1 MENSPLISV
10 IIPAVNEAAS
20 LPKALN
26 HLRAESVTHE
36 IIVAVG
42 PSYDGTASLA
52 EAGGC
57 VVVESPDR
65 HRARQMNLG
74 AARARGE
81 VLLFLHADCLL
92 PKGALEKIADSFM
105 DARIAGGAFAR
116 RYDVRSRF
124 LRATCLLAEL
134 RGRVFGVFLGDQAI
148 FVRRPAF
155 EALGGFREMEIFEDF
170 DFSQRMRHAGKTI
183 TLRPPVVSS
192 GRRFYPEGP
201 LARTGRDLL
210 LTCRYLLGTSPNKLA
225 TKFRKRAKGLT
236 PGFILVP
243 RPQR

>member
-1 MENSPLISV
+1 MESSPFISI

-20 LPKALN
+20 LPRALS

-36 IIVAVG
+36 VIVAVG

-57 VVVESPDR
+57 VVVESRDR

-81 VLLFLHADCLL
+81 VLLFLHADSLL
-92 PKGALEKIADSFM
+92 PEGALEKIADALM
-105 DARIAGGAFAR
+105 DARITGGAFAR

-134 RGRVFGVFLGDQAI
+134 RGRIFGVFLGDQAI
-148 FVRRPAF
+148 FVRREVFGAI
-155 EALGGFREMEIFEDF
+155 GGFQEMEIFEDF
-170 DFSQRMRHAGKTI
+170 DFSQRMRRVGRTI
-183 TLRPPVVSS
+183 TLRPPIVSS

-201 LARTGRDLL
+201 LAKTGRDFLM
-210 LTCRYLLGTSPNKLA
+210 TCRYLWGESPDKLA
-225 TKFRKRAKGLT
+225 MKFRRRAKGLT
-236 PGFILVP
+236 PGFILAL
-243 RPQR
+243 RPLR